1 MSCKT
6 VVPYSG
12 GTVMHEQKI
21 LSERISELCR
31 LRGISYYA
39 LAYKSSVPLTTLM
52 HIIDCSTKNPG
63 LFTISKLCSGLEI
76 SLKDFFDSEKF
87 IGIEYES
94 D

>member
-1 MSCKT
+1 
-6 VVPYSG
+6 
-12 GTVMHEQKI
+12 MHEQKI

-31 LRGISYYA
+31 LRGISHYA